1 MLDEEDFI
9 KIGKEV
15 IPNIY
20 DDGAKP
26 AIREIGQFIARP
38 LKLINTLFQPLD
50 IWLLNKEY
58 NIEKTKILLA
68 ERLQHVKPE
77 ELVSPEPHVAI
88 PAIIALSYS
97 MDSEELRNLYANLL
111 SKAMVLG
118 MMDKVHPSFVEIIKQ
133 LSPIDAIVF
142 KEIMERPIKPI
153 IDLYITNS
161 DEISEVTTIE
171 NITWM
176 DREYEVVLVSLANL
190 VRLGLI
196 EIPDGYNYN
205 NDLNYSLVRSSS
217 AYDVIFQKLNCQIKI
232 QELLNH
238 KVKERKKYIKL
249 NALSETIYKICVCE
263 L

>member
-118 MMDKVHPSFVEIIKQ
+118 MKDKVHPSFVEIIKQ

-142 KEIMERPIKPI
+142 KEI
-153 IDLYITNS
+153 N
-161 DEISEVTTIE
+161 
-171 NITWM
+171 
-176 DREYEVVLVSLANL
+176 
-190 VRLGLI
+190 
-196 EIPDGYNYN
+196 
-205 NDLNYSLVRSSS
+205 
-217 AYDVIFQKLNCQIKI
+217 
-232 QELLNH
+232 
-238 KVKERKKYIKL
+238 
-249 NALSETIYKICVCE
+249 
-263 L
+263 